1 MAAIGSRNEG
11 DACLENK
18 ESFELNLS
26 GSDLQKLH
34 LASLNLSGANL
45 MHSNLSGA
53 VLQNVDL
60 SNARLQSAILK
71 DAWLFETNLSG
82 TQFSLGDGDYPAE
95 GLTQSQIAAA
105 HSYRDN
111 LPKLDGV
118 LDAESGEQLK
128 PPTTE
133 PGFWDIL
140 TELAKASEQDQ
151 PGPHREE
158 S

>member
-1 MAAIGSRNEG
+1 M
-11 DACLENK
+11 
-18 ESFELNLS
+18 
-26 GSDLQKLH
+26 
-34 LASLNLSGANL
+34 
-45 MHSNLSGA
+45 
-53 VLQNVDL
+53 DL

-118 LDAESGEQLK
+118 LDAESAGAAQATYDRAWFLGHTDRTSK
-128 PPTTE
+128 
-133 PGFWDIL
+133 
-140 TELAKASEQDQ
+140 SV
-151 PGPHREE
+151 
-158 S
+158 